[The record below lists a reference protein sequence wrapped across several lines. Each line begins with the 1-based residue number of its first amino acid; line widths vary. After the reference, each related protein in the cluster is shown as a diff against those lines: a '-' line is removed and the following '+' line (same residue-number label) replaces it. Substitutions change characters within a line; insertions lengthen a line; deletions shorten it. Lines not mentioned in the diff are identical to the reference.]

1 MKTLKQVRDAGKD
14 TKKGKH
20 LNAQVEKARRMDGL
34 LSFDDVEVVEAEEL
48 GHDVAGDCDM
58 CTKHMRIRRDLTDT
72 ESGIRK
78 SVLGVLVHEGEH
90 SRGNAM
96 EGVTELVTTLKT
108 GQAPVAAYV
117 EKHRAAKHLASV
129 IGTQELVDAARGRNA
144 EVVIMNAFIKKQI
157 EKDIH
162 PKKAKAKAEDLVKK
176 AA

>member
-1 MKTLKQVRDAGKD
+1 MRTIKEARESDKKSR
-14 TKKGKH
+14 KGKL
-20 LNAQVEKARRMDGL
+20 LNATVEKAQRMDGL
-34 LSFDDVEVVEAEEL
+34 LNFDNVEIAEIEEM
-48 GHDVAGDCDM
+48 GHEVAGDCNM
-58 CTKHMRIRRDLTDT
+58 CTKHMRVRKDLTDT

-78 SVLGVLVHEGEH
+78 SLATVLVHEGEH

-108 GQAPVAAYV
+108 GTSPVAAYV

-144 EVVIMNAFIKKQI
+144 EIVIMNTFVKKQV
-157 EKDIH
+157 EKDID
-162 PKKAKAKAEDLVKK
+162 PKKARTKAEDLVKK